1 MNVNVKY
8 NLKVQ
13 ILLQFKTFY
22 HDFKKQ
28 SKKSHNLGRGILV
41 FQQLL

>member
-22 HDFKKQ
+22 YDFKKQ
-28 SKKSHNLGRGILV
+28 SHNLGRGILV